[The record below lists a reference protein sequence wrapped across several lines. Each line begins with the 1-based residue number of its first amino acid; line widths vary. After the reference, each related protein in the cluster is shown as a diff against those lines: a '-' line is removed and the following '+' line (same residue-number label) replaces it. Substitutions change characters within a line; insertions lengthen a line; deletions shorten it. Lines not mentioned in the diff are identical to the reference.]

1 MSINNMIFINFVIL
15 VHLFFF
21 FRALKPETQMPISNL
36 SDNCQNCSANWKNF
50 QHLTISEMKLVNENR
65 YEASFKSGEIMV
77 KQASPA
83 SHALF
88 IANGLAKVY
97 IEGANGRNY
106 MLGIA
111 QAGELIMSPGAY
123 INSRNTF
130 TVAGITP
137 VRACFV
143 SISILKQIVKSNGNF
158 AEGMLYDFSTKFNTT
173 HIRMVSQ
180 AQKRMSGRL
189 AEILLYFSDE
199 VFHKDEYDMLLSR
212 QELGEMATMAKE
224 CVVRIL
230 KEFEDAGVIW
240 SNSSKIR
247 ILDREKLQMI
257 SVKG

>member
-1 MSINNMIFINFVIL
+1 MIFINFAIL
-15 VHLFFF
+15 VTVFLF
-21 FRALKPETQMPISNL
+21 FRALNLIHKMQISDL
-36 SDNCQNCSANWKNF
+36 TDNCRDCKANWKNF
-50 QHLTISEMKLVNENR
+50 QHLTKDEMKLVNDNR

-77 KQASPA
+77 KQGSPA

-97 IEGANGRNY
+97 IEGAKGRNY

-123 INSRNTF
+123 INSRHTY
-130 TVAGITP
+130 TVAALTP
-137 VRACFV
+137 ALACFV
-143 SISILKQIVKSNGNF
+143 SINILKQIVKLNGNF
-158 AEGMLYDFSTKFNTT
+158 AEGMLHDFSSKFSNT

-199 VFHKDEYDMLLSR
+199 VFHKDEYEMLLSR

-230 KEFEDAGVIW
+230 KEFEDSGVIY
-240 SNSSKIR
+240 SNSSKIK
-247 ILDREKLQMI
+247 ILDRERLLMI
-257 SVKG
+257 SEKG